1 MNTAHQFELMKAQ
14 ETSQTMFQDALKAEN
29 QHFFPFYFLQTF
41 YLKKDGSTGE
51 RIRCAS
57 CGEPIDGNDAG
68 YYTGYVLIVEKGAM
82 PCCYDTGSCMRMG
95 VPAGT
100 HIWRYEDQRHGQPKP
115 LLLPENATVE
125 MRGVWQMWF
134 GGCEN
139 RYRIMKHKQVD
150 WNEFK
155 ETCHVSEAGG
165 RSFEGPEG
173 DLLWWEDQK
182 LRLSKTIMRDDSDA
196 VFTLT
201 QPAIVKIVNEMLFN
215 MRFKQLS
222 LF

>member
-1 MNTAHQFELMKAQ
+1 MNTAHQFELMNAQ
-14 ETSQTMFQDALKAEN
+14 TPCSVMFNEAIKPEN
-29 QHFFPFYFLQTF
+29 QHFFPFYFYLTF
-41 YLKKDGSTGE
+41 YMKKEAGEKLKCATCLGE
-51 RIRCAS
+51 D
-57 CGEPIDGNDAG
+57 EGNDAG
-68 YYTGYVLIVEKGAM
+68 YYGGVVLVQGKGAI
-82 PCCYDTGSCMRMG
+82 PTYHCCARCAKVAAASFEL
-95 VPAGT
+95 
-100 HIWRYEDQRHGQPKP
+100 WRYEDQRHGQPKP
-115 LLLPENATVE
+115 LELPENATVE

-134 GGCEN
+134 GGREN
-139 RYRIMKHKQVD
+139 RYRIMKHNQVE

-165 RSFEGPEG
+165 CTFEGPEG

-201 QPAIVKIVNEMLFN
+201 QPAIVKIVNEMLYN

>member
-1 MNTAHQFELMKAQ
+1 MNTAHQFEMMIAQ
-14 ETSQTMFQDALKAEN
+14 TTCDVMFNEAMNPEN
-29 QHFFPFYFLQTF
+29 QHFFPFYFYSTF
-41 YLKKDGSTGE
+41 YMKKEAGEKLKCET
-51 RIRCAS
+51 
-57 CGEPIDGNDAG
+57 CGEIDEGNGLG
-68 YYTGYVLIVEKGAM
+68 YYDGVVLVAKKGAI
-82 PCCYDTGSCMRMG
+82 PTYFCCIKCLLRSALPVEVWSY
-95 VPAGT
+95 AN
-100 HIWRYEDQRHGQPKP
+100 QRHGQPKP
-115 LLLPENATVE
+115 LELPENANVE

-165 RSFEGPEG
+165 CTFEGPEG

-201 QPAIVKIVNEMLFN
+201 QPAIVKIVNEMLYN